1 MKNFV
6 VKNKNIFLVMGLIAI
21 LALLLFVL
29 RQVTELPPADIVSV
43 SPVPG
48 AEEVPLELTAR
59 VVFDRE
65 VTREEVAVSVE
76 PFVSFEL
83 ESPLERKSI
92 IIKFQED
99 LNPDTTYVVTVTGS
113 RIYRY
118 SWQFKT
124 KEVEIP
130 QSEVEGRGDPEFSEA
145 EQRYYEE
152 NPLLRI
158 TPVLTQDYKIVR
170 TGKKEAKIYLYAE
183 DKDYAREQVFQWFAE
198 NKVDPEDI
206 NIEWVE

>member
-1 MKNFV
+1 MKNFL
-6 VKNKNIFLVMGLIAI
+6 VKNKNIFLVIGLIAI

-29 RQVTELPPADIVSV
+29 RQATEIPPADIVSV

-48 AEEVPLELTAR
+48 AEDVPLEVTAR

-65 VTREEVAVSVE
+65 VTSEEVVVSVD
-76 PFVSFEL
+76 PFVPFEL

-92 IIKFQED
+92 IINFQEE
-99 LNPDTTYVVTVTGS
+99 LNPETTYIVTVSGPN
-113 RIYRY
+113 IYKY

-124 KEVEIP
+124 KEATIP
-130 QSEVEGRGDPEFSEA
+130 ESEVEGRGDPEFSEA

-170 TGKKEAKIYLYAE
+170 TGKKAARIYLYAE
-183 DKDYAREQVFQWFAE
+183 DKEFARQKVLQWFAE
-198 NKVDPEDI
+198 HNINSEDI
-206 NIEWVE
+206 TIEWIE